1 MKARWTLNF
10 SFSTTAQQAQF
21 TRLDGRTL
29 HSSNACMLFFRH
41 LQNIYIC
48 VFQEHYVL
56 KDFWE
61 KSWVYRTFL
70 MFDVVT
76 KSMIDVGDIAW
87 DPLKG
92 RKTKKRKYVEGPDSP
107 NLFSLS
113 FHIFPKSVF
122 TQNFW
127 VIFKNSYDLF
137 WDEMT
142 DDTGLSNEVFNVY

>member
-1 MKARWTLNF
+1 MDE
-10 SFSTTAQQAQF
+10 SS
-21 TRLDGRTL
+21 LD
-29 HSSNACMLFFRH
+29 SKLFFFYDSPASS
-41 LQNIYIC
+41 IYTPWWTDPSQLKCLYAFLSPSPKYIYM
-48 VFQEHYVL
+48 FQEHYFL
-56 KDFWE
+56 KAFWE
-61 KSWVYRTFL
+61 KSRVYRTFL

-127 VIFKNSYDLF
+127 VIFKNSHDLF
-137 WDEMT
+137 Y
-142 DDTGLSNEVFNVY
+142 DTGLSNEVFMFMCLW